1 MKYIFSLVLFCL
13 IFQNALGEK
22 LSRKMKLAK
31 FALTLRN
38 IAKEKE
44 KRIRK
49 LQTDKSEESATAEA
63 TTPPVGNYTETPID
77 APENTN
83 ATAANTVVN
92 ATKPV
97 SVAPKQTE
105 EKTSKV
111 QVTKFHGFNIEPKR
125 NNQPAVV
132 KFGVFIYFL
141 GRPIVQFIVLRL
153 RITYARLRLR
163 GLQTEAVAAESVR
176 TDCTITDPDLAGKIL
191 SDEEGKNVN
200 YDCSANATA
209 GDATTANFTL
219 NTDVPLT
226 MVNANGTTESLDFK
240 EVNFNGDSNEAANSL
255 QESTQEL
262 SGKIAVLKNST
273 ASFDKYILTIT
284 GTLLLENSRRIRNL
298 IENNEDV
305 TMNIKNN
312 KDEMKSYL
320 CQIQMTKSGSQSSL
334 TCDTSSDPLKTSVGK
349 IHLSSGNSTDKTLV
363 SVEMLNSEGNS
374 TTPVEYNG
382 GRNVFYS
389 KSSSGLSGGAI
400 AGIVIACVVVLAAAS
415 IAAIMLRKPSPPIDN
430 TTVVNLKSENI

>member
-1 MKYIFSLVLFCL
+1 MKFIFSLVLFCL

-31 FALTLRN
+31 FALTLRS

-44 KRIRK
+44 KLRK
-49 LQTDKSEESATAEA
+49 LGTDGAEDLDTAVA
-63 TTPPVGNYTETPID
+63 TTPPAGNYTETKED
-77 APENTN
+77 EKESGD
-83 ATAANTVVN
+83 ATAENAVVN
-92 ATKPV
+92 VTKPV
-97 SVAPKQTE
+97 SVTPKKTE
-105 EKTSKV
+105 DKKASV
-111 QVTKFHGFNIEPKR
+111 QVTKFHGFKR
-125 NNQPAVV
+125 PRTQGPGLVN
-132 KFGVFIYFL
+132 FGVYIYFF
-141 GRPIVQFIVLRL
+141 GRPIVEFIVLRL
-153 RITYARLRLR
+153 RITYARGLRLR
-163 GLQTEAVAAESVR
+163 DLQAATAESVR
-176 TDCTITDPDLAGKIL
+176 TDCEITDKTLAGKIL
-191 SDEEGKNVN
+191 SEEEGKNVN

-209 GDATTANFTL
+209 GDASTANFTL

-298 IENNEDV
+298 IEDNEDV

-312 KDEMKSYL
+312 ENEMKSYL
-320 CQIQMTKSGSQSSL
+320 CKIQMTKSGSNSSL
-334 TCDTSSDPLKTSVGK
+334 TCDTSSDPLKTTVGK

-382 GRNVFYS
+382 ARNVFYS

>member
-44 KRIRK
+44 KQIRK

-63 TTPPVGNYTETPID
+63 TTPPVGNYTETKDDEKESGD
-77 APENTN
+77 ATEAN
-83 ATAANTVVN
+83 AVVN
-92 ATKPV
+92 ASKPV
-97 SVAPKQTE
+97 SGVPKQTE

-111 QVTKFHGFNIEPKR
+111 QVTKFHGFNIEPKL

-132 KFGVFIYFL
+132 KFGVFIYFF
-141 GRPIVQFIVLRL
+141 GRPIVRIIVLRL

-200 YDCSANATA
+200 YDCRANATA

-284 GTLLLENSRRIRNL
+284 GTLKLENSRRIRNL
-298 IENNEDV
+298 IEDNEDV

-320 CQIQMTKSGSQSSL
+320 CKIQMTKSGSDSSL
-334 TCDTSSDPLKTSVGK
+334 TCDTSSDPLKTTVGK

-363 SVEMLNSEGNS
+363 SVEMLNSEENS

-382 GRNVFYS
+382 ARNVFYS